1 MRVVEE
7 TWGRVYGNLIN
18 REKKWCRR
26 GWGGLSMMRGCEIF
40 ERYIS
45 YDGFL

>member
-18 REKKWCRR
+18 REEKWLGR
-26 GWGGLSMMRGCEIF
+26 E
-40 ERYIS
+40 
-45 YDGFL
+45 DGDV

>member
-18 REKKWCRR
+18 RGHLRGLRGLEKLDNSWK
-26 GWGGLSMMRGCEIF
+26 M
-40 ERYIS
+40 
-45 YDGFL
+45 

>member
-18 REKKWCRR
+18 REEKCRGKGEMER
-26 GWGGLSMMRGCEIF
+26 F
-40 ERYIS
+40 EHDER
-45 YDGFL
+45 L